1 MANTIAFPSTL
12 RKDIDDGTA
21 NHVSFQII
29 GDGLDSNL
37 FKIHLYIPPN
47 FSLGDSANFGSI
59 DLGMINAVTERDT
72 LRKQAKEEGKNE
84 ADIEAIGIGAMILKS
99 VGVDQFGAADAAM
112 QKAGVAV
119 NNATTLTYEGS
130 SIRTFTLAFT
140 LVTES
145 AEEAQVV
152 RVIENTF
159 RKYMY
164 AKKEGEYI
172 LKYPPVFRIKFMK
185 GTEVNEFLPHLFDS
199 YLTGMTVSYN
209 ESSNIFHADGSPV
222 DTSIELSFQEQR
234 QLTRDDLYSVDD
246 VAPGDISPNRTYPP
260 QKSSVTTA
268 GGNS

>member
-12 RKDIDDGTA
+12 RKDIDDGVA

-29 GDGLDSNL
+29 GDGLDSDL

-59 DLGMINAVTERDT
+59 DLGMINAVTKIDENT
-72 LRKQAKEEGKNE
+72 NKETGATND
-84 ADIEAIGIGAMILKS
+84 ADLEAIGIGASIVKAI
-99 VGVDQFGAADAAM
+99 GADQFGAADATLQ
-112 QKAGVAV
+112 QKGIAV

-130 SIRTFTLAFT
+130 AIRTFSLGFT

-145 AEEAQVV
+145 ADEAKTVKT
-152 RVIENTF
+152 IENTF

-164 AKKEGEYI
+164 AKKQGEYI

-199 YLTGMTVSYN
+199 YLTGMTVGYN
-209 ESSNIFHADGSPV
+209 SQSNIFHADGSPV
-222 DTSIELSFQEQR
+222 DTTIELSFQEQR
-234 QLTRDDLYSVDD
+234 QLTREDLYSIDD
-246 VAPGDISPNRTYPP
+246 VSPGEIVPNRTYPP
-260 QKSSVTTA
+260 QKGSVSTA
-268 GGNS
+268 GGNG

>member
-21 NHVSFQII
+21 NHVSFRII

-59 DLGMINAVTERDT
+59 DLGMINAVTERDS
-72 LRKQAKEEGKNE
+72 LRKKAKDEGKNE
-84 ADIEAIGIGAMILKS
+84 ADIEAIGIGSMILKS
-99 VGVDQFGAADAAM
+99 IGVDQFGAADAAM

-130 SIRTFTLAFT
+130 SIRTFTLGFT

-260 QKSSVTTA
+260 QKSGVATA
-268 GGNS
+268 GGNG

>member
-12 RKDIDDGTA
+12 RKDIDDGVA

-29 GDGLDSNL
+29 GDGLDSDL

-59 DLGMINAVTERDT
+59 DLGMINAVTKIDENT
-72 LRKQAKEEGKNE
+72 NKETGATND
-84 ADIEAIGIGAMILKS
+84 ADLEAIGIGAMILKS
-99 VGVDQFGAADAAM
+99 IGVDQFGAADAAM

-130 SIRTFTLAFT
+130 SIRTFSLGFT

-145 AEEAQVV
+145 ADEARVV
-152 RVIENTF
+152 KTIENTF

-199 YLTGMTVSYN
+199 YLTGMTVGYN
-209 ESSNIFHADGSPV
+209 SQSNIFHADGSPV
-222 DTSIELSFQEQR
+222 DTTIELSFQEQR
-234 QLTRDDLYSVDD
+234 QLTREDLYSIDD
-246 VAPGDISPNRTYPP
+246 VSPGDIVPNRTYPP
-260 QKSSVTTA
+260 QKSSVSTA

>member
-12 RKDIDDGTA
+12 RKDIDDGIA

-29 GDGLDSNL
+29 GNGLDSDL

-59 DLGMINAVTERDT
+59 DLGMINAVTKIEDNT
-72 LRKQAKEEGKNE
+72 NKETGATND
-84 ADIEAIGIGAMILKS
+84 ADLEAIGIGAAIVKAI
-99 VGVDQFGAADAAM
+99 GADQFGAADATL
-112 QKAGVAV
+112 QQQGIAV

-130 SIRTFTLAFT
+130 AIRTFSLGFT

-145 AEEAQVV
+145 ADEAKVV
-152 RVIENTF
+152 KTIENTF

-199 YLTGMTVSYN
+199 YLTGMTVGYN
-209 ESSNIFHADGSPV
+209 SQSNIFHADGSPV
-222 DTSIELSFQEQR
+222 DTTIELSFQEQR
-234 QLTRDDLYSVDD
+234 QLTREDLYSIDD
-246 VAPGDISPNRTYPP
+246 VSPGEIVPNRTYPP
-260 QKSSVTTA
+260 QKGSVSTA